1 VTPQVCASA
10 TVTISVPAAGDQ
22 DGDGDPDNTDPQP
35 TNPCVWVQVKSYRI
49 RQRHGVLQTVM
60 AMV

>member
-1 VTPQVCASA
+1 MVMA
-10 TVTISVPAAGDQ
+10 TQTTQIRNQRIHVYG
-22 DGDGDPDNTDPQP
+22 
-35 TNPCVWVQVKSYRI
+35 VQVKSYRV